1 MSVRW
6 LVVEDAFADARGVV
20 LQPRIVAE
28 RPLRGEVV
36 VTLRMPDGRERAARA
51 SMTVSHVRG
60 PLAPFAVIRLHGV
73 TPEDVPAGTEVWGP
87 AYGRAGP

>member
-6 LVVEDAFADARGVV
+6 LVVEDAFEDARGIM
-20 LQPRIVAE
+20 LQPRIVAKSAI
-28 RPLRGEVV
+28 RGEVL
-36 VTLRMPDGRERAARA
+36 VTLRSPDGRERAARA

-73 TPEDVPAGTEVWGP
+73 GLEDVPAGTEVWGP
-87 AYGRAGP
+87 AEGASP